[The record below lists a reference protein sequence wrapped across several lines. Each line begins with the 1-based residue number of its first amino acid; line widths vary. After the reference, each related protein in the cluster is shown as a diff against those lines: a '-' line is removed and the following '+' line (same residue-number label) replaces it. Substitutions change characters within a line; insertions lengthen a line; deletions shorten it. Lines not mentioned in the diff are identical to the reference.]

1 MSSSKFWK
9 GIIIGAVAGG
19 VISLFDRT
27 TRISVLE
34 GCQKVTG
41 KVNHYVKH
49 PGEVVEYVKES
60 TGKIRS
66 TIEEVGEEVTFI
78 AEKIEELREIT
89 PQVVDVVMDT
99 KEAFVDQEQHV
110 SEREREV

>member
-9 GIIIGAVAGG
+9 GVIIGAVAGG
-19 VISLFDRT
+19 VISLLDRA
-27 TRISVLE
+27 TRDSVLE
-34 GCQKVTG
+34 NCHKVTG
-41 KVNHYVKH
+41 KVSHYVKH

-66 TIEEVGEEVTFI
+66 TIEEVGEEVSFI

-99 KEAFVDQEQHV
+99 KEAFVDKENDL
-110 SEREREV
+110 ERER